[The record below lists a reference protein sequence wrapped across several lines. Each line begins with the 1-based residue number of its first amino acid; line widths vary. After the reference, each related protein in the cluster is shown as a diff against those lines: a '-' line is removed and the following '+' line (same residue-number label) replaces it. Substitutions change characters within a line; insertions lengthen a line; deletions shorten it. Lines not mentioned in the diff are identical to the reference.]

1 MNKNEIKEAIFQM
14 ENQKSPGIDGTPI
27 EFYKENYDLLED
39 DLYQLYTN
47 IFFQEK
53 ESPTPMKQAII
64 TLLPKKDDLEQLK
77 NWRPYL
83 FYV

>member
-27 EFYKENYDLLED
+27 EFYKENYDPLED

-47 IFFQEK
+47 TNFFK
-53 ESPTPMKQAII
+53 KKNH
-64 TLLPKKDDLEQLK
+64 LPL
-77 NWRPYL
+77 
-83 FYV
+83 

>member
-1 MNKNEIKEAIFQM
+1 M
-14 ENQKSPGIDGTPI
+14 ENQKSPGIDGIPI

-53 ESPTPMKQAII
+53 YSPTTMKQAII

>member
-1 MNKNEIKEAIFQM
+1 M
-14 ENQKSPGIDGTPI
+14 ENQKSPEIDGTPI

-53 ESPTPMKQAII
+53 ESPTTMKQAII

>member
-1 MNKNEIKEAIFQM
+1 MNKSEIKEAIFQM
-14 ENQKSPGIDGTPI
+14 ENQKSPGIDGIPI

-53 ESPTPMKQAII
+53 ESPTHYE
-64 TLLPKKDDLEQLK
+64 TSYNHTTSKK
-77 NWRPYL
+77 R
-83 FYV
+83 